1 MKTGILILQR
11 AHIKM
16 KNGRVAILIG
26 ALSTLLLGLQFAA
39 AQGTA
44 FTYQGRLIDGTNKA
58 NGSYDLSF
66 TLYDDPTSGDVLGS
80 VTNYAAAVSNGLF
93 FTTVDFGPGV
103 FTGASNWLDIAVAT
117 NGGSVFTELS
127 PRQQVFPVP
136 YAIRAESAAVADTA
150 LTAASAGAI
159 SATNIT
165 GTIADAQLSTNV
177 ALLDGSPTFA
187 GTVSAN
193 GFAGNGAGL
202 TNVPGTFNWT
212 VVSNT
217 NIQLQSNLGYLFTTN
232 TTVTF
237 TLPPTANPG
246 DVIYISSGGFGGWK
260 ILQNAGQSIKS
271 PNSLLNYSTWTNRP
285 VPNNTAWSALACSTN
300 GQRIMGVS
308 SSFSGSISYPF
319 VLSADGGVTWRTNGF
334 SQSYSIASSADGSIL
349 YIGGSFGLLNTS
361 TDFGSS
367 WASTG
372 LGNSANI
379 TGLACS
385 ADGTKVYAAG
395 TSGFIFY
402 SPDSGADWFQRNQ
415 SGNWT
420 GLACSSDG
428 SKVVAGS
435 SGFVF
440 TSSNF
445 GANWTQ
451 RSIQARYVACSSD
464 GTKIIAA
471 QASGAVYISS
481 DSGATWAQSSLASA
495 NWSSVASSA
504 DGTKLVAAVNGGLI
518 FTSTDSGNTWIAQ
531 NSGSRNWFSLASSAD
546 GTKLIGGVN
555 FGQIW
560 TSQLTTTTS
569 STTGTSG
576 YLQGLNFST
585 IQLLYMGNGVWNTIT
600 ASGTVLAF

>member
-1 MKTGILILQR
+1 MNSKDIKTEILIS
-11 AHIKM
+11 
-16 KNGRVAILIG
+16 
-26 ALSTLLLGLQFAA
+26 LSALLLGLQFAA

-44 FTYQGRLIDGTNKA
+44 FTYQGRLIDGTNRA

-80 VTNYAAAVSNGLF
+80 VTNYATAVSNGLF
-93 FTTVDFGPGV
+93 FVTLDFGPGV
-103 FTGASNWLDIAVAT
+103 FTGATSNWLDIAVTT
-117 NGGSVFTELS
+117 NGGSVFTELT
-127 PRQQVFPVP
+127 PRQQVLPVP
-136 YAIRAESAAVADTA
+136 YAMRAASAAVADAA
-150 LTAASAGAI
+150 LTAANAGAV

-177 ALLDGSPTFA
+177 ALLNGSPTFT

-193 GFAGNGAGL
+193 SFSGNGAGL
-202 TNVPGTFNWT
+202 TNVPGTFSWT
-212 VVSNT
+212 VVSST

-232 TTVTF
+232 ALVTF
-237 TLPPTANPG
+237 TLPSTANPG
-246 DVIYISSGGFGGWK
+246 DVIYISSGGLGGWK
-260 ILQNAGQSIKS
+260 ILQNSGQSIKS
-271 PNSLLNYSTWTNRP
+271 PNNLLNYSTWTNRP
-285 VPNNTAWSALACSTN
+285 VPNTAWTGVACSTN

-308 SSFSGSISYPF
+308 SSSSGPISYPF
-319 VLSADGGVTWRTNGF
+319 VLSADGGITWRTNGF
-334 SQSYSIASSADGSIL
+334 GPSYSIASAADGSVL
-349 YIGGSFGLLNTS
+349 YIGEGSGFLNIS

-372 LGNSANI
+372 IGSSFNI
-379 TGLACS
+379 VGLACS
-385 ADGTKVYAAG
+385 DDGTKVYAAG
-395 TSGFIFY
+395 NGGFVFY
-402 SPDSGADWFQRNQ
+402 SPDSGTDWFQRNQ
-415 SGNWT
+415 SGSWT

-464 GTKIIAA
+464 GSRIIAA
-471 QASGAVYISS
+471 QASGAVYISL
-481 DSGATWAQSSLASA
+481 DAGATWTQQNLASA

-504 DGTKLVAAVNGGLI
+504 DGTRLVATVNGGLI

-531 NSGSRNWFSLASSAD
+531 NSGSRSWSSVACSSD
-546 GTKLIGGVN
+546 GTKLIAGVN

-576 YLQGLNFST
+576 YLEGLNYST
-585 IQLLYMGNGVWNTIT
+585 IQLLYMGNGIWNTIT

>member
-1 MKTGILILQR
+1 MNSKYLKTEILIS
-11 AHIKM
+11 
-16 KNGRVAILIG
+16 
-26 ALSTLLLGLQFAA
+26 LSALLLGWQFAA

-44 FTYQGRLIDGTNKA
+44 FTYQGRLIDGTNAA

-66 TLYDDPTSGDVLGS
+66 TLYDDPTSGDALGS
-80 VTNYAAAVSNGLF
+80 VTNYATAVSNGLF
-93 FTTVDFGPGV
+93 FVTLDFGPGV
-103 FTGASNWLDIAVAT
+103 FTGANSNWLDIAVTT
-117 NGGSVFTELS
+117 NGGSVFTELT
-127 PRQQVFPVP
+127 PRQQVLPVP
-136 YAIRAESAAVADTA
+136 YAIRAASAAVADTA
-150 LTAASAGAI
+150 LTAASAGAV

-177 ALLDGSPTFA
+177 ALLNGSPTFA

-193 GFAGNGAGL
+193 GFSGNGAGL

-217 NIQLQSNLGYLFTTN
+217 SVQLQSNLGYLFTIN
-232 TTVTF
+232 PMVTF
-237 TLPPTANPG
+237 TLPPTAAANPG
-246 DVIYISSGGFGGWK
+246 DVIYISSGGLGGWK

-285 VPNNTAWSALACSTN
+285 VPNVAWTGVACSTN
-300 GQRIMGVS
+300 GERIMGVS
-308 SSFSGSISYPF
+308 SSATGIGYPF
-319 VLSADGGVTWRTNGF
+319 VLSADGGITWRTNSF
-334 SQSYSIASSADGSIL
+334 SQSYSIASSADGSVL
-349 YIGGSFGLLNTS
+349 YAGENSGTVGIS

-367 WASTG
+367 WVFQSVTSF
-372 LGNSANI
+372 NNV

-402 SPDSGADWFQRNQ
+402 SPDSGVDWFQRNQ
-415 SGNWT
+415 SGNWS

-435 SGFVF
+435 SGNVF

-451 RSIQARYVACSSD
+451 RSIQARYVTCSSD
-464 GTKIIAA
+464 GNRIIAA
-471 QASGAVYISS
+471 QPNGPVNISS
-481 DSGATWAQSSLASA
+481 DFGATWTQSLSGL

-504 DGTKLVAAVNGGLI
+504 DGTRLVVTVNNGVI
-518 FTSTDSGNTWIAQ
+518 YTSTDSGNSWIAQ
-531 NSGSRNWFSLASSAD
+531 NSGSRNWFSVACSAD
-546 GTKLIGGVN
+546 GTKLMAGVN

-585 IQLLYMGNGVWNTIT
+585 IQLLYMGSGIWNTIT
-600 ASGTVLAF
+600 SSGTVLAF

>member
-1 MKTGILILQR
+1 MNSKNMKTGILIL
-11 AHIKM
+11 
-16 KNGRVAILIG
+16 
-26 ALSTLLLGLQFAA
+26 LSTLLLDLQFAA

-66 TLYDDPTSGDVLGS
+66 TLYDDPISGDSLGT
-80 VTNYAAAVSNGLF
+80 VTNYATAVSNGLF
-93 FTTVDFGPGV
+93 FATVDFGPGV

-117 NGGSVFTELS
+117 NGGSVFTELT

-150 LTAASAGAI
+150 LTAASAGAV

-177 ALLDGSPTFA
+177 ALLDGSPAFA

-232 TTVTF
+232 TMVTF

-349 YIGGSFGLLNTS
+349 YIGGGFGLLNTS

-367 WASTG
+367 WASTSI
-372 LGNSANI
+372 GNSANI

-415 SGNWT
+415 SGSWT

-435 SGFVF
+435 SGSVF

-464 GTKIIAA
+464 GTRIIAA

-481 DSGATWAQSSLASA
+481 DSGATWTQGLFG

-504 DGTKLVAAVNGGLI
+504 DGTKLVAAASSGVI
-518 FTSTDSGNTWIAQ
+518 YTSLDSGNTWIAQ
-531 NSGSRNWFSLASSAD
+531 NSGSRSWLSLASSAD
-546 GTKLIGGVN
+546 GTKLIAGVN